1 MSLVDVVTW
10 AVFLLGGDLNPVDT
24 EDVAV
29 KAHDLAPGRF
39 AWQKYPGQINLEL
52 VRVHL
57 SDAKKVN
64 NGRRLSGSG
73 RQGWSLTRQGLEW
86 VKSPEAAAISRGE
99 AVAPSPALARSV
111 QGSKRERERRRVM
124 SLPAWSRWSKGDKTV
139 DASEAREVFRL
150 DSYSTATARE
160 LKLTRMCALFE
171 STDEIGEFL
180 EHLSRQL
187 DILEGA

>member
-73 RQGWSLTRQGLEW
+73 RQG
-86 VKSPEAAAISRGE
+86 
-99 AVAPSPALARSV
+99 
-111 QGSKRERERRRVM
+111 
-124 SLPAWSRWSKGDKTV
+124 
-139 DASEAREVFRL
+139 
-150 DSYSTATARE
+150 
-160 LKLTRMCALFE
+160 
-171 STDEIGEFL
+171 
-180 EHLSRQL
+180 
-187 DILEGA
+187 